1 MIFPVEF
8 TLNCLNCSVPGW
20 WWLVV
25 GGGWWLLVV
34 VGGSWWWYI
43 VGGGGGGRDIRFSNS
58 DVPVSYFSAY

>member
-1 MIFPVEF
+1 MAVGG
-8 TLNCLNCSVPGW
+8 CW

-25 GGGWWLLVV
+25 
-34 VGGSWWWYI
+34 